1 MPRTPEQ
8 VAADDALAEAIQRC
22 RDAYVP
28 ADEQGV
34 LTEWIVLYASRH
46 FGEDS
51 DDDGTAIGRLVC
63 EPAPPLHHQLGMLE
77 YVAARYRRSI
87 TTDDRDE

>member
-28 ADEQGV
+28 AEEQGV
-34 LTEWIVLYASRH
+34 LTEWVVVYASRH
-46 FGEDS
+46 FADDDS
-51 DDDGTAIGRLVC
+51 DDATAIGTLVC
-63 EPAPPLHHQLGMLE
+63 EPAPPLHHQLGMFE
-77 YVAARYRRSI
+77 YVAARHRRII
-87 TTDDRDE
+87 TTDRED